1 MNWGMLLGRWFKGRV
16 SNKADR
22 SSKDVEGRCTIIC
35 IDSLEDRLSFVYA
48 IPAIASTVRE
58 L

>member
-1 MNWGMLLGRWFKGRV
+1 MNWGMPLGRWFKGRV
-16 SNKADR
+16 SNEVDR

-48 IPAIASTVRE
+48 LRS
-58 L
+58 